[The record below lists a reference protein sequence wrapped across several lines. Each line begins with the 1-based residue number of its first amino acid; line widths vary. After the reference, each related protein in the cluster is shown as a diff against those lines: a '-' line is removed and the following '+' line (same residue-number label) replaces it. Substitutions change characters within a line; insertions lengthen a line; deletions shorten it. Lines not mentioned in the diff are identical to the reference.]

1 MINDPKPYG
10 VGAGR
15 LWLESHMSKLD
26 PKIGDPYATQV
37 VKEIDAYVERV
48 ILHARSQAFA
58 EATNIVDGYNDAM
71 AIAGENGE
79 MLPIAPFI
87 SQAIRQ
93 HSQKGRD
100 K

>member
-37 VKEIDAYVERV
+37 VKELDAYVERA
-48 ILHARSQAFA
+48 ILQARSQAYEGLRSALIAKKYLPSQGMDA
-58 EATNIVDGYNDAM
+58 EMEAFNDGLDE
-71 AIAGENGE
+71 AIALVSEGMKDG
-79 MLPIAPFI
+79 
-87 SQAIRQ
+87 
-93 HSQKGRD
+93 
-100 K
+100 